1 MFWTDLASALCTFIY
16 ICQMVRFYLATPIPL
31 QTWRLQ
37 NSIILKFF
45 LYRLQQLK
53 SEYFLLMWCWFKK
66 NVCFC
71 FLYSNFYEYSHFFN
85 NLKFMFNKLLYVGD
99 VLHAWTEEKHIFR
112 FWGKIYN
119 KLNKK
124 IVCKFFELL
133 FENKD
138 TGCNNF
144 DVGFFFCSLCP
155 KPLTNWILFFQ
166 LHNIYLVLCI
176 VFQTL
181 VTWRHSTFSKYF
193 FINSFLKSLLIL
205 QILFIFSNSTSSR
218 FL

>member
-1 MFWTDLASALCTFIY
+1 MSSSISYFYPKTPQIENKNHVLNWFIFIY

-99 VLHAWTEEKHIFR
+99 VLHGRKTYF
-112 FWGKIYN
+112 
-119 KLNKK
+119 
-124 IVCKFFELL
+124 
-133 FENKD
+133 
-138 TGCNNF
+138 
-144 DVGFFFCSLCP
+144 P
-155 KPLTNWILFFQ
+155 ILRQ
-166 LHNIYLVLCI
+166 NL
-176 VFQTL
+176 
-181 VTWRHSTFSKYF
+181 
-193 FINSFLKSLLIL
+193 
-205 QILFIFSNSTSSR
+205 
-218 FL
+218 